1 MSYMQVTLADGQ
13 SKIVGILG
21 VKWNNSDYQK
31 YGDTVKELKES
42 RRCQQCRLN
51 IQHASAVWMIWV
63 MDSIPWVRC
72 ASGNVCIPVFLVIR
86 IVFHFTPR
94 IPTIL
99 LWPSASAT
107 CIYDID
113 YELQGIA
120 LNWHHQ
126 SYWVGIIISQSHIS
140 KVSQNCRSDR
150 QRPGPI
156 DRTPETPGS
165 GKKLRRDFVS
175 SCCACTAGHRMVP
188 QTPSHTQS
196 THAPSPGGGEDEFLK
211 RCCF

>member
-1 MSYMQVTLADGQ
+1 MNMVLPPQQYYTWAGAWPEPTLHHHTTNHLHNLCHLSDLL
-13 SKIVGILG
+13 STLG
-21 VKWNNSDYQK
+21 VCAVQQQQKHVDCWVDIVDMVCSLWPILILFGLFLQNS
-31 YGDTVKELKES
+31 
-42 RRCQQCRLN
+42 R
-51 IQHASAVWMIWV
+51 
-63 MDSIPWVRC
+63 
-72 ASGNVCIPVFLVIR
+72 SGISYFRIPVFLVIR

-140 KVSQNCRSDR
+140 KVF
-150 QRPGPI
+150 
-156 DRTPETPGS
+156 T
-165 GKKLRRDFVS
+165 KVL
-175 SCCACTAGHRMVP
+175 
-188 QTPSHTQS
+188 
-196 THAPSPGGGEDEFLK
+196 
-211 RCCF
+211 